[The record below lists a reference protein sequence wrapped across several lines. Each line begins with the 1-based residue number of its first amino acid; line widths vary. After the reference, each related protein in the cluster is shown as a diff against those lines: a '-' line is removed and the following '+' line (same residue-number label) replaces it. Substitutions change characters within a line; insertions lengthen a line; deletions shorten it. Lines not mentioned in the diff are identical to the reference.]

1 MKGAVDCFVRHGGKE
16 ADLTLVRVPGAN
28 ELPQVAQRL
37 AATGKVDAVVTL
49 GAVIQGATPHADLIN
64 GTVARSLAKIALDT
78 GVPVLNGIVCALNLE
93 QAIER
98 AGTKQG
104 NKGWDAVAPR
114 SRHQRASFVR
124 RIYGDT
130 QTRTR
135 VGVADAVSGGYES
148 GLDIEKSIP
157 KFRQQYT
164 RGRRGRRS

>member
-1 MKGAVDCFVRHGGKE
+1 MKEIVGNLDATGLKMALVVSRFNSFFTEQLVKGAADCFVRHGGKE

-37 AATGKVDAVVTL
+37 AAAGQVDAVIAL

-64 GTVARSLAKIALDT
+64 GTVARALAKIALDT

-104 NKGWDAVAPR
+104 NKGWDAVA
-114 SRHQRASFVR
+114 A
-124 RIYGDT
+124 
-130 QTRTR
+130 
-135 VGVADAVSGGYES
+135 A
-148 GLDIEKSIP
+148 IETVNVLKAL
-157 KFRQQYT
+157 
-164 RGRRGRRS
+164 

>member
-1 MKGAVDCFVRHGGKE
+1 MKEIVGKLDATGLKMALVVSRFNSFFTEQLVKGAADCFVRHGGKE

-37 AATGKVDAVVTL
+37 AAAGQVDAVIAL

-64 GTVARSLAKIALDT
+64 GTVARALAKIALDT

-104 NKGWDAVAPR
+104 NKGWDAVA
-114 SRHQRASFVR
+114 A
-124 RIYGDT
+124 
-130 QTRTR
+130 
-135 VGVADAVSGGYES
+135 A
-148 GLDIEKSIP
+148 IETVNVLKAL
-157 KFRQQYT
+157 
-164 RGRRGRRS
+164 

>member
-1 MKGAVDCFVRHGGKE
+1 MKEIVGNLDATGLKMALVVSRFNSFFTEQLVKGAADCFVRHGGKE
-16 ADLTLVRVPGAN
+16 ENLTLVRVPGAN

-37 AATGKVDAVVTL
+37 AAAGQVDAVIAL

-104 NKGWDAVAPR
+104 NKGWDAVA
-114 SRHQRASFVR
+114 A
-124 RIYGDT
+124 
-130 QTRTR
+130 
-135 VGVADAVSGGYES
+135 A
-148 GLDIEKSIP
+148 IETVNVLKAL
-157 KFRQQYT
+157 
-164 RGRRGRRS
+164 

>member
-1 MKGAVDCFVRHGGKE
+1 MKEIVGKLDATGLKMTLVVSRFNSFFTEQLVKGAVDCFVRHGGKE

-104 NKGWDAVAPR
+104 NKGWDAVA
-114 SRHQRASFVR
+114 A
-124 RIYGDT
+124 
-130 QTRTR
+130 
-135 VGVADAVSGGYES
+135 A
-148 GLDIEKSIP
+148 IETVNVLKAL
-157 KFRQQYT
+157 
-164 RGRRGRRS
+164 

>member
-1 MKGAVDCFVRHGGKE
+1 MKEIVGKLDATGLKMALVVSRFNSFFTEQLVKGAVDCFVRHGGKE

-64 GTVARSLAKIALDT
+64 GTVARALAKIALDT

-104 NKGWDAVAPR
+104 NKGWDAVA
-114 SRHQRASFVR
+114 A
-124 RIYGDT
+124 
-130 QTRTR
+130 
-135 VGVADAVSGGYES
+135 A
-148 GLDIEKSIP
+148 IETVNVLKAL
-157 KFRQQYT
+157 
-164 RGRRGRRS
+164 